1 MYKSKLSELVSHQ
14 QTTLEADE
22 VLGGILHATGPLPQ
36 VKLAYEPELKLL
48 WITIKPEP
56 KPVFTLPLLT
66 SVGRVQKA
74 VYELWGRE
82 SGTVDAP
89 VKFLG
94 YRGEGPVFTLG
105 GDLDFYLDCLA
116 GNDHAA
122 LEDYARVSAEGA
134 SWNAS
139 GLKGMAITLSTIHAK
154 AIGGGIDAPRS
165 CNLMVAEEGASFVY
179 PEVRFNHFPITAV
192 AILSRRMGPI
202 EAQRMLMSGAEYTAF
217 EFQARGGLD
226 AVVGPGEGEDWIRG
240 YAAETLPMHSARS
253 ALFAAFNHRAGHL
266 EDELRYMSKLWS
278 DNMMRLNAAE
288 ISRLQR
294 IAQAQERMLSRMYR
308 NSAD

>member
-1 MYKSKLSELVSHQ
+1 MYKSRFSDLVSQ
-14 QTTLEADE
+14 QTTLESDE
-22 VLGGILHATGPLPQ
+22 VLGRILHQSGPLPQ
-36 VKLAYEPELKLL
+36 VKLAYEADLKML

-66 SVGRVQKA
+66 SVGKVQKA
-74 VYELWGRE
+74 VAELWGRDR
-82 SGTVDAP
+82 GTTDSP
-89 VKFLG
+89 VKFVA
-94 YRGEGPVFTLG
+94 YRAEGPVFTLG

-116 GNDHAA
+116 TSDRAA
-122 LEDYARVSAEGA
+122 LEEYARVSTEGA
-134 SWNAS
+134 SLNAN
-139 GLKGMAITLSTIHAK
+139 GLKGLVITLSTIHAK

-165 CNLMVAEEGASFVY
+165 CNIMVAEEGASFVY

-202 EAQRMLMSGAEYTAF
+202 EAQRMLMSGDEYTAA
-217 EFQARGGLD
+217 EFHARGGLD
-226 AVVGPGEGEDWIRG
+226 AVVAPGCGEDWIRA

-253 ALFAAFNHRAGHL
+253 ALFAAFNQRAGRL
-266 EDELRYMSKLWS
+266 EDELSYMATLWS
-278 DNMMRLNAAE
+278 DTMLRLNPAE

-308 NSAD
+308 SGAA